1 MDWIISLFEQKWA
14 AQTRFKLGTSVT
26 WILCSV
32 SFLLNLS
39 LLHPHYILATLILS
53 TTLSYLCYYYIKPKK
68 KNIGKKRM
76 LSIFFTESVFS
87 TQTTFWPLF
96 SSQLLSLIFFT
107 ATFPS
112 AKKNIG
118 EKGIYSNIFLKSWQ
132 QHLQTYMSQYVDFM
146 GRVADQHSILFM
158 GRQLSYVRSARR
170 QFFTLWI
177 FSIVRLADVCF
188 ILACRDLP
196 DLVSFTWKLHDRIN
210 FSHSQI
216 FSFFRL

>member
-1 MDWIISLFEQKWA
+1 MGGSDKIQTWDLCHMDSMLSIFFTESVF
-14 AQTRFKLGTSVT
+14 TS
-26 WILCSV
+26 SA
-32 SFLLNLS
+32 
-39 LLHPHYILATLILS
+39 LHFGHCNP
-53 TTLSYLCYYYIKPKK
+53 LSYLCYYYIQPKK
-68 KNIGKKRM
+68 KNIGKKGM

-146 GRVADQHSILFM
+146 GWVAD
-158 GRQLSYVRSARR
+158 
-170 QFFTLWI
+170 
-177 FSIVRLADVCF
+177 
-188 ILACRDLP
+188 
-196 DLVSFTWKLHDRIN
+196 
-210 FSHSQI
+210 
-216 FSFFRL
+216 

>member
-1 MDWIISLFEQKWA
+1 MHGLNNFTFWTKMGSSDKIQTWDLCHMDSMLSIFFTESVF
-14 AQTRFKLGTSVT
+14 TSSA
-26 WILCSV
+26 LHFGHSNP
-32 SFLLNLS
+32 LNYS
-39 LLHPHYILATLILS
+39 LLFVLLLHKA
-53 TTLSYLCYYYIKPKK
+53 KK

-146 GRVADQHSILFM
+146 GRVADQHSILFR
-158 GRQLSYVRSARR
+158 GRQLSYHNGPETQLNCSIHN
-170 QFFTLWI
+170 I
-177 FSIVRLADVCF
+177 FSKTWSHFLTYKCPRSLAKE
-188 ILACRDLP
+188 LGAL
-196 DLVSFTWKLHDRIN
+196 N
-210 FSHSQI
+210 
-216 FSFFRL
+216 